1 MSRLVIAWIAFLLV
15 TIITP
20 TVYKTA
26 YAMPGYFAVLVS
38 LAVIAT
44 VLGVV
49 TLRVSGV
56 HVWSIVAVLI
66 GLVIGQWWLIKS
78 ILVLASM
85 MRPGFGT

>member
-1 MSRLVIAWIAFLLV
+1 MV

-20 TVYKTA
+20 AVYKTA
-26 YAMPGYFAVLVS
+26 YAMPGYFAVLAS
-38 LAVIAT
+38 LVVIAT
-44 VLGVV
+44 VLAVV

-78 ILVLASM
+78 ILVLVSM
-85 MRPGFGT
+85 MLPGFGT